1 MSLFWIAQITCK
13 DEQGKWIHSDP
24 SLSNQC
30 TWSSPKYQRS
40 PGRDLELFLE
50 LRSWKRTGSCSTAA
64 ASSGEVPFVG
74 CWRARGDMQWETQC
88 SQCAQPLPQNSSGR
102 SADCQ
107 MELGG
112 SSGELQCKYPC
123 DKSSKNARL
132 TWADCLSL
140 PHSPIW
146 KDSLD
151 DFFQRPCSLSTFQR
165 ESCYLHIL
173 IIWDIFILRIT
184 IVEYINIKEETKE
197 ASIYLCIYIFLVI

>member
-13 DEQGKWIHSDP
+13 GEQGKWIHSGNQILP
-24 SLSNQC
+24 SVINAPGVPQNTRDLLEKIWNCSWN
-30 TWSSPKYQRS
+30 WD
-40 PGRDLELFLE
+40 PGRELEAVLHLLPPLQKFLLLVAGQQE
-50 LRSWKRTGSCSTAA
+50 VTCS
-64 ASSGEVPFVG
+64 EN
-74 CWRARGDMQWETQC
+74 TQR
-88 SQCAQPLPQNSSGR
+88 AQPVPQNSSGR

-112 SSGELQCKYPC
+112 SSGELQCKYAC
-123 DKSSKNARL
+123 DKSSIKARL

-151 DFFQRPCSLSTFQR
+151 DFFQRPCSLSAFQR
-165 ESCYLHIL
+165 EICFLHIL

-184 IVEYINIKEETKE
+184 MWNT
-197 ASIYLCIYIFLVI
+197 